1 MVSART
7 AFYNALVTISIL
19 ASTSGCGGK
28 PKAPPPGTPDD
39 AAAPPAV
46 ELGTESGAPKEP
58 TGGSTDSSQGTGSP
72 QGEQGDQ

>member
-19 ASTSGCGGK
+19 AFASGCGSE
-28 PKAPPPGTPDD
+28 PKAPPGTPDD
-39 AAAPPAV
+39 TAPPAIDK
-46 ELGTESGAPKEP
+46 GTESGAPKEP